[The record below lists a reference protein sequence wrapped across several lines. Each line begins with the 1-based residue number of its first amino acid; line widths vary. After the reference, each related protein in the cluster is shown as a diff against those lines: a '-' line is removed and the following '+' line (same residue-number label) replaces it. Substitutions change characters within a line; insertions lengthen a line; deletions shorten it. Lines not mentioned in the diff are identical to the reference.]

1 MSIHD
6 QPVNSF
12 LPKSH
17 VVRGYGPLDLFLAK
31 KRGQIAA
38 RYIKPVLRRERILD
52 IGCGSYPLFLTKINF
67 EEKYGLDKEAR
78 PVAGNTVHPPGII
91 FVKHDI
97 ENEAELPFQEDFFD
111 VVTMLAVFEHIEPDR
126 LIDILKEIRR
136 ILKPGGRFFLTT
148 PAPRADKLLRFMAKW
163 RLISSEEIDE
173 HKSAYNHTALIGYM
187 EKAGFAGEK
196 MKSGYFELFFN
207 IWFYA
212 DK

>member
-1 MSIHD
+1 MSLND
-6 QPVNSF
+6 QSGNSI
-12 LPKSH
+12 LSQSH

-31 KRGQIAA
+31 KRCKIAA
-38 RYIKPVLRRERILD
+38 RYMKSVLRRERVLD

-67 EEKYGLDKEAR
+67 EEKYGLDKMAW
-78 PVAGNTVHPPGII
+78 PVTGNTGHPPGII

-97 ENEAELPFQEDFFD
+97 ENKAELPFREDFFD
-111 VVTMLAVFEHIEPDR
+111 VVTMLAVFEHIEPDK
-126 LIDILKEIRR
+126 LINILKEIRR

-148 PAPRADKLLRFMAKW
+148 PAPRADKLLRFMAKC

-196 MKSGYFELFFN
+196 MKSGYFELFLN